1 MAGGIASVILFL
13 VALLAS
19 LAVVHA
25 DAVEPL
31 LATCVLLGVI
41 IGVAARLGPS

>member
-1 MAGGIASVILFL
+1 MAGGIVSVILFL

-19 LAVVHA
+19 LAVVRA

-31 LATCVLLGVI
+31 LATCVLLGII
-41 IGVAARLGPS
+41 IGAAARFG